1 MRTHTH
7 VFSHMEWPHWI
18 PERNS
23 RFHMFNTSAPW
34 EPLIN
39 LLSTSSLKHAPMLKL
54 RWRTRLL
61 HPRYPYYYQD
71 RTASMLA
78 DHCSQEIGIRLSE
91 DGYITADWHMD
102 SPPMRTVL
110 LDPYTGYVLLLYV
123 LCV

>member
-1 MRTHTH
+1 MGATHQPTEH
-7 VFSHMEWPHWI
+7 QFSEARSNAQTTLEDP
-18 PERNS
+18 PA
-23 RFHMFNTSAPW
+23 TPALPV
-34 EPLIN
+34 
-39 LLSTSSLKHAPMLKL
+39 LL
-54 RWRTRLL
+54 
-61 HPRYPYYYQD
+61 PRSYCVYIC
-71 RTASMLA
+71 MLA